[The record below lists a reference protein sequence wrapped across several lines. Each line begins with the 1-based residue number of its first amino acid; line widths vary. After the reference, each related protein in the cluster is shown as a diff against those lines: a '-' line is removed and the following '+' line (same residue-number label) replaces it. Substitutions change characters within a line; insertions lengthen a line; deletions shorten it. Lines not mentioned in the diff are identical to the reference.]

1 MLPAFPKPSFV
12 YMPKP
17 SLLKI
22 VFCLL
27 LAVAIRPVFSQ
38 DREISGTVTGENKV
52 PLAGATISVK
62 GSEQAV
68 RSDASGKFRIR
79 IPAFSRILVASY
91 AEYETQELNIVGKT
105 TAFFTLHRAGGNL
118 DSVVVIGYGT
128 QKRKDVTGAISSV
141 QGAAIADL
149 PVQNA
154 AEALQGRV
162 SGVEVI
168 KSSGAPGATSQIIIR
183 GVSSLNQTQ
192 PLYIIDGVQ
201 QSGDNLNPQDIA
213 SIDVLKD
220 ASAAAIYGAAAAG
233 GVIIITTKKGT
244 GGKPVL
250 NFSARYGI
258 TTPRVLTLLDKND
271 FIAFKDLTFD
281 TYYSNLSQE
290 AIDTLP
296 DVNWVDE
303 LYNNGTEENYNLS
316 ISGSTPSIHYFASG
330 VFNKQKG
337 VFLDNASRLAG
348 ARLNTD
354 FKVTSWLKI
363 GEQMNAWK
371 RETTPV
377 KTSVVSTPFR
387 TVPTGAPYSGQ
398 PDAPWGSF
406 PNYQAPNLIAQI
418 KTAKFEFPE
427 DNFQGNVYAEVKLP
441 PKYLTFKATFGYT
454 TQSYENNIFRD
465 VYNTAVTPVTINS
478 LYRRIGKYEQ
488 LLNAYVLSFDHTY
501 NKHTINLLAG
511 YEQYSNSTRFLQ
523 TTATAVSGNSYGYI
537 LTSGSVLNLSGGY
550 DPNGLVKSTF
560 ARANYDF
567 SKKYFATVSV
577 RRDGNFTVFGP
588 DHQYGVFPAAS
599 AGWRIDEEPFL
610 KNRFPEI
617 TLLKLRGS
625 YGELGNSNI
634 APYQYLTTFKLISY
648 QNFANGAP
656 SDAGYTQET
665 LVNTGV
671 KWESVHETNI
681 GLDGELWDGKLSFTV
696 DWYNKT
702 TTDLLY
708 GVPIPPSFGLPGS
721 PPTYTVNIG
730 SVRNKGVDIAVA
742 YKNKAGKLNYS
753 VSATGSFNQN
763 KVLNL
768 DNISD
773 AAIRNGNNDYPD
785 AGNGKWTGQALTYTA
800 TGLPFG
806 QFYGYQVAGIYRT
819 DEEAAAGV
827 QQPNQ
832 VAHAGDLIF
841 KDINADGQIT
851 DLDKTVIG
859 NPYPKLTYGATVNLS
874 WKGFDVAMLFN
885 GVAGVDIYN
894 GVAPYE
900 MSIYDGGNVTSK
912 VFNASFL
919 GSNGLTSQP
928 RIGIPDNNGGFLV
941 DPNHNYSFA
950 SSYFVEN
957 GSYLKLKNLQV
968 GYHFNGPLLQKAG
981 ISNARLYLMANNL
994 FTITRYSG
1002 IDPELGSQDLSVNAG
1017 TTTRGIDALNKYPNT
1032 RIYSIGLDFS
1042 F

>member
-1 MLPAFPKPSFV
+1 MRNQKLK
-12 YMPKP
+12 
-17 SLLKI
+17 LLFSI
-22 VFCLL
+22 LCLL
-27 LAVAIRPVFSQ
+27 VINSAFSQ
-38 DREISGTVTGENKV
+38 ERIITGTVTGHKV
-52 PLAGATISVK
+52 PLAGATIAVK
-62 GSEQAV
+62 GSDIAV
-68 RSDASGKFRIR
+68 RTDASGNFKISV
-79 IPAFSRILVASY
+79 PEYSRILIASY
-91 AEYETQELNIVGKT
+91 AEYQTKEENIVGKST
-105 TAFFTLHRAGGNL
+105 VNFTLYPVAGNL

-141 QGAAIADL
+141 QGAAIKDL
-149 PVQNA
+149 PVQNVA
-154 AEALQGRV
+154 DALQGRV
-162 SGVEVI
+162 AGVEVI
-168 KSSGAPGATSQIIIR
+168 KSSGEPGATSQIIIR

-201 QSGDNLNPQDIA
+201 QSGDNINPQDIA

-233 GVIIITTKKGT
+233 GVIIITTKKGQ
-244 GGKPVL
+244 GAKPTI

-258 TTPRVLTLLDKND
+258 TTPRVLKLLDKKD

-281 TYYSNLSQE
+281 QYYTNMPQE

-296 DVNWVDE
+296 DVNWVNE
-303 LYNNGTEENYNLS
+303 LYQNGTEENYNLS
-316 ISGSTPSIHYFASG
+316 ISGSTPSINYYASG
-330 VFNKQKG
+330 VYNKQKG
-337 VFLDNASRLAG
+337 VFLDNGSKLAG
-348 ARLNTD
+348 ARLNSD
-354 FKVTSWLKI
+354 FKIAKWLKI

-371 RETTPV
+371 KETTPV
-377 KTSVVSTPFR
+377 KTSIVSTPFR
-387 TVPTGAPYSGQ
+387 TVPTGVPYSGN

-418 KTAKFEFPE
+418 KTVNFQFPE
-427 DNFQGNVYAEVKLP
+427 NNFQGTVYAEVKLP

-454 TQSYENNIFRD
+454 SQSYENNIFRD

-478 LYRRIGKYEQ
+478 LYRRIGSYEQ
-488 LLNAYVLSFDHTY
+488 ILNAYVLSFDHTY
-501 NKHTINLLAG
+501 DKHTINLLAG
-511 YEQYSNSTRFLQ
+511 YEQYSNTTKFLQ
-523 TTATAVSGNSYGYI
+523 TNATAVSGNSYGYI

-567 SKKYFATVSV
+567 DKKYFATVSV
-577 RRDGNFTVFGP
+577 RRDGNFKVFGP
-588 DHQYGVFPAAS
+588 KNQYGVFPAAS
-599 AGWRIDEEPFL
+599 VGWRIDEEPFI
-610 KNRFPEI
+610 KNNYPEI

-634 APYQYLTTFKLISY
+634 APYQYLTTFKLINY
-648 QNFANGAP
+648 QNFANGTP
-656 SDAGYTQET
+656 SEAGYTQET
-665 LVNTGV
+665 LVNSGV
-671 KWESVHETNI
+671 KWESVHESNI
-681 GLDGELWDGKLSFTV
+681 GLDAELWDGKLSFTA

-702 TTDLLY
+702 TSDLLY
-708 GVPIPPSFGLPGS
+708 GVPIPPSFGMPGN

-730 SVRNKGVDIAVA
+730 SVRNRGVDIAIA
-742 YKNKAGKLNYS
+742 YRNKINKLNYS
-753 VSATGSFNQN
+753 VSVTGSFNHN

-768 DNISD
+768 DNINN

-806 QFYGYQVAGIYRT
+806 QFYGYKVEGIYKT
-819 DEEAAAGV
+819 DEQAAAGV

-841 KDINADGQIT
+841 KDVNGDGQIT

-859 NPYPKLTYGATVNLS
+859 NPYPKLTYGATINLN

-928 RIGIPDNNGGFLV
+928 RIGIADGNGGFIV
-941 DPNHNYSFA
+941 DPNHNYSYA

-957 GSYLKLKNLQV
+957 GSYLKLKNLQI
-968 GYHFNGPLLQKAG
+968 GYNFSGTLLSKAK
-981 ISNARLYLMANNL
+981 ISNARLYIMGNNI
-994 FTITRYSG
+994 FTITKYTG
-1002 IDPELGSQDLSVNAG
+1002 IDPELGSADVSVNAG
-1017 TTTRGIDALNKYPNT
+1017 TTTRGIDVLNKYPNVK
-1032 RIYSIGLDFS
+1032 IYSVGLDLTF
-1042 F
+1042 